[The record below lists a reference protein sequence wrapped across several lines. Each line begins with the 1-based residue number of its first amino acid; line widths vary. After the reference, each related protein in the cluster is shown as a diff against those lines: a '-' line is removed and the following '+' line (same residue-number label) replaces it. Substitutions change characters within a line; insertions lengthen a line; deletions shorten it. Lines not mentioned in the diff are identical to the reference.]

1 MPAWVQIPSPASS
14 GGKELRKRAKNPKLE
29 ELIKELK
36 VKSFQEKVKIWKD
49 IAERL
54 AKPRSR
60 MAEVNISRIARH
72 TKEGDLI
79 IVPGKI
85 LGSGDIAHSV
95 TASALAF
102 SKQAKEK
109 IIKAGG
115 ECITIKELM
124 ERNPR
129 GSGVKIIG

>member
-1 MPAWVQIPSPASS
+1 MKAS
-14 GGKELRKRAKNPKLE
+14 KNPRLE
-29 ELIKELK
+29 ELIRELE

-60 MAEVNISRIARH
+60 MREVNISRIVRY

-85 LGSGDIAHSV
+85 LGSGDITHGI

-115 ECITIKELM
+115 ECITIRELM
-124 ERNPR
+124 ERNPK
-129 GSGVKIIG
+129 GSKVKIIG